1 MPIFPAVYKK
11 APTSKGKTPEPTT
24 PKAPERKV
32 FGIVEHA
39 GKRFVALRGTDD
51 LVQLCVPSVDG
62 ILLVTESRTEIPF
75 GAKFHEL
82 GKTNTP
88 AHEEADIRA
97 FEANP
102 TIVTDEKAMTIVR
115 DSKEKI
121 IQDYLNLSIEGFA
134 STFKSTTPADRDGDA
149 ILSGAFRDTLSEFKT
164 NPVLLMNHRNQVESI
179 AGSFTKLTETS
190 TGLAVQASISNAP
203 DLRSIRFLI
212 AEKHLRAFSIGG
224 FFRFSDKDAR
234 EVVSVRLFEISL
246 VAVPANPDALFHTR
260 GLSIDDAEKAFSLSK
275 AWKF

>member
-11 APTSKGKTPEPTT
+11 APELKQKTQE

-32 FGIVEHA
+32 FGIVEHG
-39 GKRFVALRGTDD
+39 GKRFVALREGIQDR
-51 LVQLCVPSVDG
+51 VKLCLPSSEG
-62 ILLVTESRTEIPF
+62 ILLVTDTLTEIPN

-82 GKTNTP
+82 GKTSTP
-88 AHEEADIRA
+88 AHESADIRA

-102 TIVTDEKAMTIVR
+102 IIVTDEKAMTVVR
-115 DSKEKI
+115 DAKEKI
-121 IQDYLNLSIEGFA
+121 IQDYLNISIEGFA

-149 ILSGAFRDTLSEFKT
+149 ILPGAFRDTLSEFMT

-179 AGSFTKLTETS
+179 AGSFTKLAETRS
-190 TGLAVQASISNAP
+190 GLAVQASISNAP

-224 FFRFSDKDAR
+224 FFRFSDTDAR

-260 GLSIDDAEKAFSLSK
+260 GLSVDDAEKALSLSK
-275 AWKF
+275 SWKL